1 MKGRQMN
8 KTLSCLITV
17 ITLCLFSASAFG
29 EILALYG
36 KQIAFY
42 MDDRSGSFYV
52 ENPNPRSKSYKQLL
66 FKDDPPSS
74 YVTAIIDG
82 KPYKTGELKTVKP
95 FSVNDNMITG
105 NFKLGNTAV
114 RIDYFLTNLAGR
126 EYDSIVCML
135 SYRNDVDPQI
145 LVGARFLFDTVA
157 GESMKK
163 PSLYLSS
170 SERVDYDRM
179 IVQNNLPA
187 FILSGAYE
195 MDSADFGYGLFIY
208 PNINEL
214 KPNSI
219 IIANWK
225 RLDEKELA
233 FTIDPLAKFRY
244 NEYGNPDAAVAVFF
258 QDIYA
263 KKGEMI
269 SIGSI
274 LSTSRL
280 KASQIK
286 ITEAVVSDDRLPK
299 IPTVVTNYV
308 TNTIGS
314 SNVTLTITSNTN
326 VAVNALSSQVE
337 LLERAALLI
346 DRLDTLLNNTNVQAA
361 LGERE
366 SSLGKGLD
374 GAVPK
379 NPRGNPFDKNATVVS
394 QGPSASTNQQVRNQ
408 QSMTQPQY
416 AGPMTTNIIQT
427 NLYYTNSTLSEAEIQ
442 KLKEE
447 RDRVQKQYEEK
458 IQSLEVYYKEL
469 LKKQEDEFKEVSS
482 DYRNMLNEK
491 DKKKA
496 KDKKMNDLDSTI
508 LSLDKKIEVI
518 GELLELNLDFE
529 SMPPEKLEQAKSI
542 ISELEAKIR

>member
-1 MKGRQMN
+1 MN
-8 KTLSCLITV
+8 RKFVFFVSFV
-17 ITLCLFSASAFG
+17 IFCLFSASAFG
-29 EILALYG
+29 EILTLYG
-36 KQIAFY
+36 KKIAFY
-42 MDDRSGSFYV
+42 MDDRSGNFYV

-82 KPYKTGELKTVKP
+82 KPYKIGELKTVKP
-95 FSVNDNMITG
+95 FAVNDNVLSG
-105 NFKLGNTAV
+105 NFKLNNTAV
-114 RIDYFLTNLAGR
+114 HIQYILTNLSDR
-126 EYDSIVCML
+126 EYDSIVCMI
-135 SYRNDVDPQI
+135 SYQNPVDPQI
-145 LVGARFLFDTVA
+145 LVGARLLFDTVA
-157 GESMKK
+157 GESQKK

-170 SERVDYDRM
+170 SERIDYDRM

-195 MDSADFGYGLFIY
+195 MDNPDFGYGLFIY

-214 KPNSI
+214 KPKSLI
-219 IIANWK
+219 VANWK

-244 NEYGNPDAAVAVFF
+244 NEYGNPDAAVAIFF

-263 KKGEMI
+263 KKGETI
-269 SIGSI
+269 SIGAV

-286 ITEAVVSDDRLPK
+286 ITEAVSSEYTLPQV
-299 IPTVVTNYV
+299 PTVVTNYV

-326 VAVNALSSQVE
+326 RQLNDLNSQME

-346 DRLDTLLNNTNVQAA
+346 DRLDSLLKNTNVQAV
-361 LGERE
+361 LGDRE

-374 GAVPK
+374 GSVPK
-379 NPRGNPFDKNATVVS
+379 NPRGNPFDNDKTAVKQPT
-394 QGPSASTNQQVRNQ
+394 STNQPEKTNYPQ
-408 QSMTQPQY
+408 QQY
-416 AGPMTTNIIQT
+416 TGALTTNIIQT
-427 NLYYTNSTLSEAEIQ
+427 NIYYTNSTLSEAEIQ

-469 LKKQEDEFKEVSS
+469 LKKQENEFKEVSS
-482 DYRNMLNEK
+482 DYKNMLNEK
-491 DKKKA
+491 EKKKA
-496 KDKKMNDLDSTI
+496 KDKKMTDLDNTI
-508 LSLDKKIEVI
+508 LSLDKRIEVI

-529 SMPPEKLEQAKSI
+529 SMPPEKLEAARSL
-542 ISELEAKIR
+542 ISELETKIK